1 MIEGRVTGLDDG
13 AIVGWIAARGD
24 DLGDDIGGEGAYL
37 EAVAVGEAPFGRV
50 RAEPGED
57 GRLHFAIPLP
67 AAFHDGRMRFF
78 DVRLLGSER
87 PLDGGPVI
95 FDGGL
100 FTPAPPAALL
110 HRLRAVPPGAPA

>member
-1 MIEGRVTGLDDG
+1 MIEGRITGLQDG
-13 AIVGWIAARGD
+13 VIRGWIPAGQ
-24 DLGDDIGGEGAYL
+24 EPWL
-37 EAVAVGEAPFGRV
+37 EALAVGEAPFGLA

-67 AAFHDGRMRFF
+67 AAFRDGRMRFL
-78 DVRLLGSER
+78 DVRPLGSER

-100 FTPAPPAALL
+100 FTPAPPAASETDAV
-110 HRLRAVPPGAPA
+110 RPPPQALRKV